1 MRADE
6 YVVEKLMAAE
16 NKNVELTAA
25 LKAKENDYKNAVKA
39 IKELKA
45 AYEEITN
52 VIGVFGAGNSSTDL
66 AMGGCLSIYISDPY
80 GEDRYLNEKDA
91 GRRRAFK
98 LFKEIIEDYR
108 EAHPKPKE
116 EEGEESDS

>member
-45 AYEEITN
+45 AYEEIAN
-52 VIGVFGAGNSSTDL
+52 VIGEYGANNSSTDL

-80 GEDRYLNEKDA
+80 GESRFLNEREA
-91 GRRRAFK
+91 GRRRAFT
-98 LFKEIIEDYR
+98 LFKELIEDYK
-108 EAHPKPKE
+108 EAHPEPKK
-116 EEGEESDS
+116 EEGEKSDS

>member
-39 IKELKA
+39 IKELKT
-45 AYEEITN
+45 AYEEITS
-52 VIGVFGAGNSSTDL
+52 VIGKYGSGNSSSDL
-66 AMGGCLSIYISDPY
+66 AMGGCLSVYISDPY
-80 GEDRYLNEKDA
+80 GDSRYLNERDA
-91 GRRRAFK
+91 DRRRAFT
-98 LFKEIIEDYR
+98 LFKEIIEDYK
-108 EAHPKPKE
+108 EAHPEPKK
-116 EEGEESDS
+116 EEGEKSDS